1 MTTRACRVR
10 ARRVDP
16 IEARSANGVLP
27 GGRGKRT
34 LVQTQRVRVPTHD
47 PENSRAREQTH
58 DDPEPCHRTHFLST
72 VIARVARDRARLV
85 GHIASA
91 NAPTECRL
99 E

>member
-27 GGRGKRT
+27 GGWRKRT
-34 LVQTQRVRVPTHD
+34 LVETLRVRVPTRD
-47 PENSRAREQTH
+47 PEKSHARQQGL
-58 DDPEPCHRTHFLST
+58 DVPEPCHRTHLLSR